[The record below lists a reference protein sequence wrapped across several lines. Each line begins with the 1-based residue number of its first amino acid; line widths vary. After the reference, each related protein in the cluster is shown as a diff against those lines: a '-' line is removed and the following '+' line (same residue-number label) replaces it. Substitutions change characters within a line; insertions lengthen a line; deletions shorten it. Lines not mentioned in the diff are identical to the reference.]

1 MKLIFSKSHAN
12 SLYNIV
18 VIPSAKKT
26 YMTEKIPYIFRQN
39 TDFFYFTGC
48 LEPDS
53 AVVIHG
59 ASDENFKS
67 ELFVKRK
74 DAKAELWDGPRT
86 GVEVAPK
93 LFAVDDAHP
102 VEDLG
107 NFLQQIK
114 FEHPSFCLWYDN
126 TSYNETTNAVIKH
139 FLSQSGGMS
148 WNVPK
153 QLFHQLRLYKSD
165 SEQEMMRETCRIASE
180 GFKETIGFSK
190 PGRTEHELFT
200 KFDYE
205 VRMRGAQILAYP
217 PVVASGDNANVI
229 HYVHNNQKCC
239 HGDLLLMD
247 AGCEL
252 NGYDSDITRTWPI
265 SGQFTDHQKVLYEIV
280 LDTQLKLL
288 KLCEKSDSALNF
300 ISYAGEKDQKEFA
313 VLMTLPLA
321 TVYNKLCENL
331 PSLDDLFSSMCSLI
345 GSSLVDNH
353 IVTKTYAAM
362 NDCSYIGFKFCPHH
376 SSHYLGMDVHDCAAI
391 PRTIPVAPG
400 VVFTVEPGKSQIGFK
415 FCPHHSSH
423 YLGMDVH
430 DCAAIPRTIPVA
442 PGMVF
447 TVEPGV
453 YISKDCK
460 ETRPEFRGMG
470 IRIEDDILI
479 DKSSNV
485 ENLSAMCPKNIDEI
499 ESVYAM
505 RKQSV

>member
-1 MKLIFSKSHAN
+1 MLKLFCRYKNPPLSFIRKGRLRHITGKHYGTQPMNNEEDQVFPLCGQPTPSSHPYLLKPGELIPGFKVDEFVLRRYLLMKLIFSKSHAN

-288 KLCEKSDSALNF
+288 KLCE
-300 ISYAGEKDQKEFA
+300 
-313 VLMTLPLA
+313 
-321 TVYNKLCENL
+321 NL

-376 SSHYLGMDVHDCAAI
+376 SSHYLGMDVHDCA
-391 PRTIPVAPG
+391 V
-400 VVFTVEPGKSQIGFK
+400 
-415 FCPHHSSH
+415 
-423 YLGMDVH
+423 
-430 DCAAIPRTIPVA
+430 IPRTIPVA

-447 TVEPGV
+447 TVEPGI

-460 ETRPEFRGMG
+460 ETRPEFRGLG